1 MDNALRLI
9 GLARKGGRVEVG
21 EEPVAAA
28 TRAHKARLVV
38 LASDAA
44 DNTLRRASHFALS
57 AGVPVL
63 QSPYTKG
70 ELGLSVGRS
79 SCAML
84 ALTDYGL
91 AASFA
96 RKLAETDGE
105 QYGEMA
111 AELEEKAQRA
121 LQRQKEQRR
130 HEKKLERAA
139 AKPWAAPAR
148 PAAPGKASGR
158 KKQVRKGPGKGTKR
172 GGGRHVT

>member
-9 GLARKGGRVEVG
+9 GLARKGGRIEVG
-21 EEPVAAA
+21 EEPVGAAA
-28 TRAHKARLVV
+28 RAHKARLVV

-84 ALTDYGL
+84 ALTDHGL
-91 AASFA
+91 AAAFT
-96 RKLAETDGE
+96 RKLAAADPER
-105 QYGEMA
+105 YGETA
-111 AELEEKAQRA
+111 ADLEEKAQRA

-148 PAAPGKASGR
+148 PAAAGKSVGR
-158 KKQVRKGPGKGTKR
+158 RKQGRKGPGTGTTR